1 MNNVWVKIKEIN
13 ELCGAVNFS
22 SHNQMREAIE
32 GTMEITETLLS
43 EQPSQSNVS
52 EDVEKAAEDK
62 IPVYPIYADFLE
74 NLNWQGYINH
84 LRISFKDGAEW
95 QKQQDNSV
103 IGFAEWISDNAYS
116 QYYGKR
122 DNYKKWYRR
131 SLVDYREFITT
142 KELYNIYLK
151 SKGLAP
157 VEDNNA
163 IQKAIEYCENRS
175 ELNLYGCAYED
186 VKQFLENLNT
196 K

>member
-13 ELCGAVNFS
+13 ELCGVVNFS

-52 EDVEKAAEDK
+52 EDKSNYHSVCD
-62 IPVYPIYADFLE
+62 
-74 NLNWQGYINH
+74 NH
-84 LRISFKDGAEW
+84 GLKFGFIAGAEG
-95 QKQQDNSV
+95 QKKQDNSA
-103 IGFAEWISDNAYS
+103 IRFAEWISDNAYS
-116 QYYGKR
+116 QYYGKG